1 MRFPL
6 VHIGRRFFFFAFVVE
21 GRRRLCLAMNE
32 RTATMVEIQA
42 GGSLSEIKE
51 SPDGTDL

>member
-1 MRFPL
+1 MHFPL
-6 VHIGRRFFFFAFVVE
+6 IHTGRRFFFFTFVVE

-32 RTATMVEIQA
+32 RTAAMVEIQA

-51 SPDGTDL
+51 SPDGADL